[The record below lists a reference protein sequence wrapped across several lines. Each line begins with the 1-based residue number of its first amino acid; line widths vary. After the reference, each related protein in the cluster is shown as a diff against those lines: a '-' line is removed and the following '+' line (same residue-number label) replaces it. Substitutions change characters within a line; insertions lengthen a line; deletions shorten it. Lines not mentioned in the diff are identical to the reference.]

1 MAYAERHKITVTTNA
16 AGAGTGYTPIVSG
29 KIRQIV
35 YDKTDFDNG
44 VDFDVTLEATGEVVW
59 DQDNVNADAVVAPR
73 IATHTTLGVAA
84 LYAAAG
90 QPVLDCIVAAHDRV
104 KIAVTNGGNVKS
116 GVFYVIVGD

>member
-1 MAYAERHKITVTTNA
+1 MAYAERHKVTVTTNA

-44 VDFDVTLEATGEVVW
+44 VDFDVTLETTGEVVW
-59 DQDNVNADAVVAPR
+59 DQDDVNADAVVAPR
-73 IATHTTLGVAA
+73 IATHTTAGVAA
-84 LYAAAG
+84 LYAAG
-90 QPVLDCIVAAHDRV
+90 GLPVLDHIVVAKDRI
-104 KIAVTNGGNVKS
+104 KIAVANGGNVKS